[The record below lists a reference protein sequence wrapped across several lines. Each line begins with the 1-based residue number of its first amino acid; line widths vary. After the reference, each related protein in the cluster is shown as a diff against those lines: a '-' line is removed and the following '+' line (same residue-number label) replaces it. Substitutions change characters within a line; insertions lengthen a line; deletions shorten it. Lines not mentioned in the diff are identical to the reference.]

1 MSLFILTACLS
12 LHIVDNFTYVINV
25 MPIIYFL
32 FHLPLLIPI
41 FLATSLSY
49 NFMAFLIKNLERDI
63 LTLIEMILP
72 SKLEALEKLFV

>member
-1 MSLFILTACLS
+1 MSLFIFTACLS

-25 MPIIYFL
+25 LPIIYFL

-49 NFMAFLIKNLERDI
+49 FMTFLMKNLERGI

-72 SKLEALEKLFV
+72 NKPEALEKLFV

>member
-25 MPIIYFL
+25 LPIIYFL

-49 NFMAFLIKNLERDI
+49 FMTFLMKNLERGI

>member
-12 LHIVDNFTYVINV
+12 LHIVDNFTYVINIL
-25 MPIIYFL
+25 PIIYFL

-49 NFMAFLIKNLERDI
+49 FMTFLMKNLERGI

-72 SKLEALEKLFV
+72 NKPEALEKLFV

>member
-1 MSLFILTACLS
+1 MSLFIFTACLS

-25 MPIIYFL
+25 LPIIYFL

-49 NFMAFLIKNLERDI
+49 FMTFLMKNLERGI

-72 SKLEALEKLFV
+72 SKPEALEKLFV